1 MQRELAYLNKIPE
14 IILDTS
20 EIDMIIYW
28 SNENFSFIPI
38 CKSQLSLKFYALRA
52 VLYKNS
58 RVNAIETVEYFLIS
72 NFTAFIFIL
81 IWLSITVLSNR

>member
-38 CKSQLSLKFYALRA
+38 CKSQLSLKFYALLA

-72 NFTAFIFIL
+72 NLYCFHIYSDLVKYHCFE
-81 IWLSITVLSNR
+81 